1 MAFVS
6 HSTDPN
12 MMTPDQL
19 DKIKDSYAEMIIDG
33 MDMQTLC
40 QFAYDSI
47 IQNIEM
53 WDEVD
58 LREEIIDLYGEEL
71 WEEMKD
77 GIG

>member
-1 MAFVS
+1 
-6 HSTDPN
+6 
-12 MMTPDQL
+12 MTPDQIE
-19 DKIKDSYAEMIIDG
+19 KIKENYTNMLIDG
-33 MDMQTLC
+33 MDMDTLVE
-40 QFAYDSI
+40 FAYDSI
-47 IQNIEM
+47 MHNMEA